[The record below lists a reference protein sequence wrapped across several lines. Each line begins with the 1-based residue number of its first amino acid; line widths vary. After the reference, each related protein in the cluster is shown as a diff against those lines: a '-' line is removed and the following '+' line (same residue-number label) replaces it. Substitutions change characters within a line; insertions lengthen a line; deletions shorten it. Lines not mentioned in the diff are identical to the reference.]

1 MTAALWDGPYLL
13 GQFNRYAGRPDA
25 DQITDAIKYQWLSEA
40 QQQVVADIAARQ
52 PEVLYFQGVLEMPT
66 TDGGKTFG
74 FGQDINGSPIF
85 PMGKVRIFTS
95 PSANP
100 FAPLVPGMDYL
111 QRATFVEI
119 PNGNS
124 RPQPLYWSGIIP
136 PGDINATQPPVI
148 EPAPAR
154 VLITELAV
162 KNFGQAGNINPD
174 MASAMTEL
182 WTRDFPRWMLVFRDQ
197 FVSGGALGPL
207 VTNPVLGPFTY
218 TFAAYLPG
226 TAAL

>member
-1 MTAALWDGPYLL
+1 ML

-40 QQQVVADIAARQ
+40 QQQVVADIASRQ
-52 PEVLYFQGVLEMPT
+52 PEVLYFQGVLQMPT

-74 FGQDINGSPIF
+74 FGTNDNGTPIF

-95 PSANP
+95 PNAVP
-100 FAPLVPGMDYL
+100 WTPLIPGVDYME
-111 QRATFVEI
+111 RGTFIEI

-124 RPQPLYWSGIIP
+124 RPQPLYWQGIVP
-136 PGDINATQPPVI
+136 PGDINATQPPVLQ
-148 EPAPAR
+148 PPPAR
-154 VLITELAV
+154 QLITELAV
-162 KNFGQAGNINPD
+162 KNFGQAGGINPD
-174 MASAMTEL
+174 MAAQMTDL
-182 WTRDFPRWMLVFRDQ
+182 WNRDFPRWMLTYRDQ
-197 FVSGGALGPL
+197 FASGGGLGPL

-226 TAAL
+226 TAAM